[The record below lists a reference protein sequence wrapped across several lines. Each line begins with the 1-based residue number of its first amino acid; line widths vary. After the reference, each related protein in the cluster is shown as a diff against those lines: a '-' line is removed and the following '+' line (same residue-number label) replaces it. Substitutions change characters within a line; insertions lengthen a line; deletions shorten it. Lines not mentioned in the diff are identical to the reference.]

1 MSDIKGD
8 KIMKDSEI
16 LGSSD
21 YIRLVLWIAVMAVPV
36 ALLTLIYLV
45 LYKGGT
51 SLVWETFPDTLNIS
65 RPVYTIMV
73 ATLGGLLVGLGLR
86 YLGVRHGESLQ
97 KEMESGRVPY
107 SGVPGL
113 VVTALV
119 GLISGASL
127 GPEGP
132 LGHMGAAFGSWFSQ
146 RLNLSLE
153 KSRIMTLSGIAAAFG
168 GFLGTPLGGAFM
180 SMEFTGS
187 LTYPIYANMIAA
199 TVAALIGA
207 QVVFN
212 LTAILPN
219 LALPFPPYDGFLWV
233 HLLYAVILGLVG
245 LGMAFLFKII
255 YQTVTRLVK
264 PLDRNP
270 LLKPVVGGLIF
281 GLVGAWLP
289 LTLHSGEAELETIL
303 VEGAQIGAAMLLLLA
318 IFKLFTLSICLSSGF
333 PGGFVFPLLFSAGSL
348 GYGIHLVFPFIPLS
362 VAIVGMM
369 AGIGGA
375 IMRMPFTV
383 ILLMLMLSNPAL
395 MPISTIAA
403 FTGFLSATLLEAG
416 NARRAMYQ
424 ASEKRRDVYL
434 SSKPK
439 AGG

>member
-1 MSDIKGD
+1 MSDVKED
-8 KIMKDSEI
+8 KVRKDQEI

-21 YIRLVLWIAVMAVPV
+21 YIRLVLWVAVMAIPV
-36 ALLTLIYLV
+36 ALLTLLYLF
-45 LYKGGT
+45 LYKEGT
-51 SLVWETFPDTLNIS
+51 SLLWETIPQSVHIS
-65 RPVYTIMV
+65 PQIYTVLI
-73 ATLGGLLVGLGLR
+73 ATFGGLLVGLGLR

-107 SGVPGL
+107 RGVPGL
-113 VVTALV
+113 VITALI

-132 LGHMGAAFGSWFSQ
+132 LGHMGAAVGSWFSE
-146 RLNLSLE
+146 RLKLPVD

-168 GFLGTPLGGAFM
+168 GFLMQPLGGAFM

-187 LTYPIYANMIAA
+187 LAYPIYANMIAA

-207 QVVFN
+207 QVLFN
-212 LTAILPN
+212 LTAVLPN
-219 LALPFPPYDGFLWV
+219 MTLPFPPYTGFRWM
-233 HLLYAVILGLVG
+233 HLLYGVILGLVG
-245 LGMAFLFKII
+245 LGMAFLFKITF
-255 YQTVTRLVK
+255 QSVTRMIK
-264 PLDRNP
+264 PLDHFP
-270 LLKPVVGGLIF
+270 ILKPMVGGLAF
-281 GLVGAWLP
+281 GLIGAWLP
-289 LTLHSGEAELETIL
+289 LTLHSGEEELHTIL
-303 VEGAQIGAAMLLLLA
+303 VEGAQIGILMLLLLA
-318 IFKLFTLSICLSSGF
+318 VFKLITLSICLSSGF

-348 GYGIHLVFPFIPLS
+348 GYAIYLIFPFIPLS

-375 IMRMPFTV
+375 VMRMPFTV
-383 ILLMLMLSNPAL
+383 ILLILMMSNPAL
-395 MPISTIAA
+395 MPVSTMAA

-424 ASEKRRDVYL
+424 ASEERKELYIP
-434 SSKPK
+434 SEAE

>member
-1 MSDIKGD
+1 
-8 KIMKDSEI
+8 
-16 LGSSD
+16 
-21 YIRLVLWIAVMAVPV
+21 
-36 ALLTLIYLV
+36 
-45 LYKGGT
+45 
-51 SLVWETFPDTLNIS
+51 
-65 RPVYTIMV
+65 
-73 ATLGGLLVGLGLR
+73 
-86 YLGVRHGESLQ
+86 
-97 KEMESGRVPY
+97 
-107 SGVPGL
+107 
-113 VVTALV
+113 
-119 GLISGASL
+119 
-127 GPEGP
+127 
-132 LGHMGAAFGSWFSQ
+132 
-146 RLNLSLE
+146 
-153 KSRIMTLSGIAAAFG
+153 
-168 GFLGTPLGGAFM
+168 
-180 SMEFTGS
+180 
-187 LTYPIYANMIAA
+187 
-199 TVAALIGA
+199 
-207 QVVFN
+207 
-212 LTAILPN
+212 
-219 LALPFPPYDGFLWV
+219 
-233 HLLYAVILGLVG
+233 VILGLVG

-255 YQTVTRLVK
+255 YQTVTRLVT